1 MGRGL
6 IHTPQG
12 AIRTGDARGEGA
24 NPYSPGCNPH
34 SAGAPL
40 AAAAGSCLSQRDS
53 ASESGVPSR
62 FEAEPE
68 RLERLPAGQAA
79 FLLRGDA
86 KKRLQN
92 KLPKKN
98 QGTGSFTFFSAF
110 FWRKNA

>member
-1 MGRGL
+1 L
-6 IHTPQG
+6 TPFETSEPSAQRSESERQQILG
-12 AIRTGDARGEGA
+12 EPEASQRPARGQPETSQRPA
-24 NPYSPGCNPH
+24 S
-34 SAGAPL
+34 
-40 AAAAGSCLSQRDS
+40 LSQRDS